1 MSEWSEGNLLLSDDL
16 GNSHVDEEIASQLNF
31 CDRAAP
37 AGDTPRDL
45 TTCDTVSGTAS
56 IGKQMP
62 ITMMMMVLLS
72 HPYYLVPK

>member
-45 TTCDTVSGTAS
+45 TTN
-56 IGKQMP
+56 
-62 ITMMMMVLLS
+62 L
-72 HPYYLVPK
+72 